1 MNSCADAPIDRITS
15 QSSIVSRRSLA
26 SRLRDASRVSF
37 PHPRGARR
45 VRGNH
50 RVVSR
55 PPTCAVGGSAHAR
68 SALSNDARNSAT
80 RAPRSR
86 DGRASSIA
94 SSGVVVAVIFPR
106 CAMI

>member
-37 PHPRGARR
+37 PLPRARR
-45 VRGNH
+45 ARGNH

-80 RAPRSR
+80 RAPSSR

-94 SSGVVVAVIFPR
+94 SSGVVVAVIFPL
-106 CAMI
+106 CVMI

>member
-37 PHPRGARR
+37 PHPRARR
-45 VRGNH
+45 ARGNH

-80 RAPRSR
+80 RAPSSR

-94 SSGVVVAVIFPR
+94 SSGVVVAVIFPL
-106 CAMI
+106 CVMI